1 MRFLKNESLRLIISM
16 RQLFNWIA
24 KIFLLTAMVSF
35 AHANEINFSNVSLTP
50 LEKSWALNADVQ
62 LELSPALEQLV
73 NKGVTL
79 HFVTEFQLTKKRWY
93 WFDNKIADVQRV
105 SKISYQALTN
115 QYRVTLGTFSL
126 TAATLKQALAAVKT
140 IDTWVVV
147 DATAVELNQAYQ
159 ASVRLRLDTNQLAKP
174 FQVNAINSKSWNLQ
188 SDWHRFEF
196 VPLAQAQKMPVPA
209 TPVAPITEETNT
221 PTVPQATGV
230 QQ

>member
-1 MRFLKNESLRLIISM
+1 MRFLKNESFRLTISM
-16 RQLFNWIA
+16 RQLLNWIA
-24 KIFLLTAMVSF
+24 KIFLLTATVSF
-35 AHANEINFSNVSLTP
+35 AHANDISFSNVNLTP

-93 WFDNKIADVQRV
+93 WLDNKIVDVQRV

-140 IDTWVVV
+140 TEGWAVIDS
-147 DATAVELNQAYQ
+147 TAVESNQQYQ
-159 ASVRLRLDTNQLAKP
+159 AAVRMRLDTNQLAKP
-174 FQVNAINSKSWNLQ
+174 FQVNAINSRSWNLQ
-188 SDWHRFEF
+188 SDWHRFDF
-196 VPLAQAQKMPVPA
+196 VPMAQAPKAQPA
-209 TPVAPITEETNT
+209 LQSPGAQP
-221 PTVPQATGV
+221 
-230 QQ
+230 

>member
-1 MRFLKNESLRLIISM
+1 MDFFMRFLKNESLRLKISM

-24 KIFLLTAMVSF
+24 KIFLLTTMVSF

-93 WFDNKIADVQRV
+93 WLDNKIVDVQRV

-126 TAATLKQALAAVKT
+126 TAATLKQALAAVRT
-140 IDTWVVV
+140 IEDWMVV
-147 DATAVELNQAYQ
+147 DATAVELKQSYQ
-159 ASVRLRLDTNQLAKP
+159 AAVRLRLDTNQLAKP

-188 SDWHRFEF
+188 SDWYRFDF
-196 VPLAQAQKMPVPA
+196 VPMAQVPA
-209 TPVAPITEETNT
+209 IQV
-221 PTVPQATGV
+221 PTAQPAAQPSGA
-230 QQ
+230 QP

>member
-1 MRFLKNESLRLIISM
+1 MRFLKNESLRLKISM

-24 KIFLLTAMVSF
+24 KIFLLATMVSF
-35 AHANEINFSNVSLTP
+35 AHANEIHFKNVSLTP

-73 NKGVTL
+73 KKGVTL

-93 WFDNKIADVQRV
+93 WLDNKIVDVQRV

-126 TAATLKQALAAVKT
+126 TAATLKQALAAVRT
-140 IDTWVVV
+140 IEDWVVI
-147 DATAVELNQAYQ
+147 DPTAVELKQPYQ
-159 ASVRLRLDTNQLAKP
+159 AAVRIRLDTNQLAKP

-188 SDWHRFEF
+188 SDWYRFDF
-196 VPLAQAQKMPVPA
+196 VPVLQAPTSQPA
-209 TPVAPITEETNT
+209 
-221 PTVPQATGV
+221 PQASGA
-230 QQ
+230 QP

>member
-1 MRFLKNESLRLIISM
+1 MRFLKNESLRLKISM

-93 WFDNKIADVQRV
+93 WLDNKIVDVQRV

-126 TAATLKQALAAVKT
+126 TAASLKQALAAVRT
-140 IDTWVVV
+140 IEDWMVI
-147 DATAVELNQAYQ
+147 DATAVELKQPYQ
-159 ASVRLRLDTNQLAKP
+159 AAVRIRLDTNQLAKP

-188 SDWHRFEF
+188 SDWYRFDF
-196 VPLAQAQKMPVPA
+196 VPMAQVPA
-209 TPVAPITEETNT
+209 IQV
-221 PTVPQATGV
+221 PTAQPAAQPSGA
-230 QQ
+230 QP

>member
-1 MRFLKNESLRLIISM
+1 MRFLKNESLRLKISM

-35 AHANEINFSNVSLTP
+35 AHANEINFKNVSLTP

-62 LELSPALEQLV
+62 LELGPALEQMV

-93 WFDNKIADVQRV
+93 WLDNKIVDVQRV

-115 QYRVTLGTFSL
+115 QYRVTLGTFNL
-126 TAATLKQALAAVKT
+126 TAASLKQALAAVKT
-140 IDTWVVV
+140 IEDWMVI
-147 DATAVELNQAYQ
+147 DAAAVELKQPYQ
-159 ASVRLRLDTNQLAKP
+159 AAVRIRLDTNQLAKP

-188 SDWHRFEF
+188 SDWHRFDF
-196 VPLAQAQKMPVPA
+196 VPMPQTTTSPPA
-209 TPVAPITEETNT
+209 S
-221 PTVPQATGV
+221 QATGA
-230 QQ
+230 QP

>member
-1 MRFLKNESLRLIISM
+1 MDFFMRFLKNESPRLKISM

-24 KIFLLTAMVSF
+24 KIFLLATMASF
-35 AHANEINFSNVSLTP
+35 AHANEISFSNVSLTP

-73 NKGVTL
+73 KKGVTL

-93 WFDNKIADVQRV
+93 WLDNKIVDVQRV

-126 TAATLKQALAAVKT
+126 TAATLKQALSAVKT
-140 IDTWVVV
+140 IDDWVVI
-147 DATAVELNQAYQ
+147 DSAAVELKKPYQ
-159 ASVRLRLDTNQLAKP
+159 AAVRIRLDTNQLAKP
-174 FQVNAINSKSWNLQ
+174 FQVNAINSRSWNLQ

-196 VPLAQAQKMPVPA
+196 IPMAQAPMVQV
-209 TPVAPITEETNT
+209 PITPA
-221 PTVPQATGV
+221 PTTQTAPQATGA
-230 QQ
+230 QP

>member
-1 MRFLKNESLRLIISM
+1 MDFFMRFLKNESLRLTISM
-16 RQLFNWIA
+16 RQLLNWIA
-24 KIFLLTAMVSF
+24 KIFLLTATASF
-35 AHANEINFSNVSLTP
+35 AHANDISFSNVNLTP

-93 WFDNKIADVQRV
+93 WLDNKIVDVQRV

-140 IDTWVVV
+140 TESWAVIDSN
-147 DATAVELNQAYQ
+147 AVELNQPYQ
-159 ASVRLRLDTNQLAKP
+159 AAVRMRLDTNQLAKP

-196 VPLAQAQKMPVPA
+196 TPKAQPVSQIP
-209 TPVAPITEETNT
+209 
-221 PTVPQATGV
+221 GV
-230 QQ
+230 QP

>member
-1 MRFLKNESLRLIISM
+1 MDFFIRFLKNESLRLKISM

-93 WFDNKIADVQRV
+93 WLDNKIVDVQRV

-126 TAATLKQALAAVKT
+126 TAASLKQALAAVRT
-140 IDTWVVV
+140 IEDWMVI
-147 DATAVELNQAYQ
+147 DATAVELKQPYQ
-159 ASVRLRLDTNQLAKP
+159 AAVRIRLDTNQLAKP

-188 SDWHRFEF
+188 SDWYRFDF
-196 VPLAQAQKMPVPA
+196 VPMAQVPA
-209 TPVAPITEETNT
+209 IQV
-221 PTVPQATGV
+221 PTAQPAAQPSGA
-230 QQ
+230 QP

>member
-1 MRFLKNESLRLIISM
+1 MDFFMRFLKNESFKLTLSM
-16 RQLFNWIA
+16 RGLFNWIA
-24 KIFLLTAMVSF
+24 KIFFLTATVSF

-73 NKGVTL
+73 KKGVTL

-93 WFDNKIADVQRV
+93 WLDAKVVDVQRV

-140 IDTWVVV
+140 IEDWVVI
-147 DATAVELNQAYQ
+147 DPAAIESKQTYQ
-159 ASVRLRLDTNQLAKP
+159 ASLRLRLDSNQLAKP

-188 SDWHRFEF
+188 SDWYRFQF
-196 VPLAQAQKMPVPA
+196 IPSAPAPAAQAKPQ
-209 TPVAPITEETNT
+209 TN
-221 PTVPQATGV
+221 PQSTGA
-230 QQ
+230 QP

>member
-1 MRFLKNESLRLIISM
+1 MRFLKNESFKLTLSM
-16 RQLFNWIA
+16 RGLFNWIA
-24 KIFLLTAMVSF
+24 KIFFLTATVSF
-35 AHANEINFSNVSLTP
+35 AHANEINFSNVSLAP
-50 LEKSWALNADVQ
+50 LEKSWVLNADVQ

-93 WFDNKIADVQRV
+93 WLDAKVVDVQRV

-140 IDTWVVV
+140 IEDWVVI
-147 DATAVELNQAYQ
+147 DPAAIESKQTYQ
-159 ASVRLRLDTNQLAKP
+159 AALRLRLDSNQLAKP

-188 SDWHRFEF
+188 SDWYRFQF
-196 VPLAQAQKMPVPA
+196 APTTPAPAPAAQAKPQTNPPA
-209 TPVAPITEETNT
+209 AGAQP
-221 PTVPQATGV
+221 
-230 QQ
+230 

>member
-1 MRFLKNESLRLIISM
+1 M

-24 KIFLLTAMVSF
+24 KIFLLIATVSF
-35 AHANEINFSNVSLTP
+35 AHANEISFSNVSLTP

-93 WFDNKIADVQRV
+93 WLDNKIVDVQRV

-140 IDTWVVV
+140 IEDWVVV
-147 DATAVELNQAYQ
+147 DPTAVELKQTYQ
-159 ASVRLRLDTNQLAKP
+159 AALRIRLDTNQLAKP
-174 FQVNAINSKSWNLQ
+174 FQVNAINSRSWNLH

-196 VPLAQAQKMPVPA
+196 IPKAQPTPQITGAQP
-209 TPVAPITEETNT
+209 
-221 PTVPQATGV
+221 
-230 QQ
+230 

>member
-1 MRFLKNESLRLIISM
+1 MDFFMRFLKNESFKLTISM

-24 KIFLLTAMVSF
+24 KIFLLTAMVGF
-35 AHANEINFSNVSLTP
+35 AHANEISFSNVKLTP

-93 WFDNKIADVQRV
+93 WLDNKIVDIQRV

-140 IDTWVVV
+140 IEDWAVV
-147 DATAVELNQAYQ
+147 DPAAVDLKQTYQ
-159 ASVRLRLDTNQLAKP
+159 AALRIRLDTNQLAKP

-188 SDWHRFEF
+188 SDWHRFDF
-196 VPLAQAQKMPVPA
+196 VPTAQAPKVQEPTVQPA
-209 TPVAPITEETNT
+209 TQSSGSQP
-221 PTVPQATGV
+221 
-230 QQ
+230 

>member
-1 MRFLKNESLRLIISM
+1 MDFFMRFLKNESLRLKISM

-24 KIFLLTAMVSF
+24 KIFLLATMVSF
-35 AHANEINFSNVSLTP
+35 AHANEIHFKNVSLTP

-93 WFDNKIADVQRV
+93 WLDNKIVDVQRV

-126 TAATLKQALAAVKT
+126 TAATLKQALAAVRT
-140 IDTWVVV
+140 IEDWVVI
-147 DATAVELNQAYQ
+147 DPTAVELKQPYQ
-159 ASVRLRLDTNQLAKP
+159 AAVRIRLDTNQLAKP

-188 SDWHRFEF
+188 SDWYRFDF
-196 VPLAQAQKMPVPA
+196 VPVLQAPTPQPA
-209 TPVAPITEETNT
+209 
-221 PTVPQATGV
+221 PQATGA
-230 QQ
+230 QP

>member
-1 MRFLKNESLRLIISM
+1 
-16 RQLFNWIA
+16 
-24 KIFLLTAMVSF
+24 
-35 AHANEINFSNVSLTP
+35 
-50 LEKSWALNADVQ
+50 LNADVQ

-93 WFDNKIADVQRV
+93 WLDNKIVDVQRV

-140 IDTWVVV
+140 TEGWMVIDS
-147 DATAVELNQAYQ
+147 TAVELNQQYQ
-159 ASVRLRLDTNQLAKP
+159 AAVRMRLDTNQLAKP

-196 VPLAQAQKMPVPA
+196 VPMAQPA
-209 TPVAPITEETNT
+209 TQSPGAQP
-221 PTVPQATGV
+221 
-230 QQ
+230 

>member
-1 MRFLKNESLRLIISM
+1 MDFFMRFLKNESLRLKISM

-24 KIFLLTAMVSF
+24 KIFLLTSMVGF
-35 AHANEINFSNVSLTP
+35 AHASEIYFKNVSLTP

-73 NKGVTL
+73 KKGVTL

-93 WFDNKIADVQRV
+93 WLDNKIVDVQRV

-126 TAATLKQALAAVKT
+126 TAASLKQALAAVKT
-140 IDTWVVV
+140 IEDWVVI
-147 DATAVELNQAYQ
+147 DAAMVELKQPYQ
-159 ASVRLRLDTNQLAKP
+159 AAVRIRLDTNQLAKP

-196 VPLAQAQKMPVPA
+196 VPSAQSPASQAAPQVSGAQP
-209 TPVAPITEETNT
+209 
-221 PTVPQATGV
+221 
-230 QQ
+230 